1 MNFFAEYWQLI
12 AAFMAGVLGSALSI
26 SYFFYFMRWKRRK
39 EYRSQFPASNA
50 HAHHLD
56 AAGNDN
62 SQLKEIK
69 KELLFIRQ
77 NLEEAKKEISG
88 LRHESNRSVKTN
100 RVVEF
105 EVKNKTEVRFFSIP
119 SKNGMFPEEKAS
131 QEENENTWY
140 KIEYQKN
147 SSQGKL
153 YYLAGKSDKRALNQ
167 IDLFLKP
174 VCDLENPGLT
184 NPQKIQVLKPGKVE
198 LKDGRWVVGEKIKL
212 RLS

>member
-12 AAFMAGVLGSALSI
+12 AAFMAGVLSSALSI

-39 EYRSQFPASNA
+39 GSWGQHNASHAQPHHFETSGNDISQFR
-50 HAHHLD
+50 
-56 AAGNDN
+56 
-62 SQLKEIK
+62 EIK
-69 KELLFIRQ
+69 KELLSIRQ
-77 NLEEAKKEISG
+77 NLEEAKKEING
-88 LRHESNRSVKTN
+88 LRQESSRSDKTN

-119 SKNGMFPEEKAS
+119 SKNGTFPEEKAS

-140 KIEYQKN
+140 KIEYQKK
-147 SSQGKL
+147 SAQGKL
-153 YYLAGKSDKRALNQ
+153 YYIAGKSDKRALNQ

-174 VCDLENPGLT
+174 ACDLENPGLT

-198 LKDGRWVVGEKIKL
+198 LKDGNWVVGEKIKL

>member
-12 AAFMAGVLGSALSI
+12 AAFVAGVLSSTLSI
-26 SYFFYFMRWKRRK
+26 SYYYYYSRWKRRK
-39 EYRSQFPASNA
+39 GYRGQYPASNA
-50 HAHHLD
+50 QAGHPEAT
-56 AAGNDN
+56 GNDN
-62 SQLKEIK
+62 SQFREIK
-69 KELLFIRQ
+69 KELLSIRQ
-77 NLEEAKKEISG
+77 NLEEAKKEING
-88 LRHESNRSVKTN
+88 LRQESNRSDKTN

-119 SKNGMFPEEKAS
+119 SKNGTFPEEKAS

-140 KIEYQKN
+140 KIEYQKK
-147 SSQGKL
+147 SAQGKL
-153 YYLAGKSDKRALNQ
+153 YYIAGKSDKRALNQ

-174 VCDLENPGLT
+174 ACDLENPGLA

-198 LKDGRWVVGEKIKL
+198 LKDGNWVVGEKIKL